1 MRGMRCLV
9 TGATGYVGG
18 RLVPELLAK
27 GHQVRVMARHPE
39 RLADRAWIN
48 EVDVVAGDATSAE
61 SLHTAMADMQVAFY
75 LLHSLQSGHG
85 FEAIEHQTATDF
97 ATAAKAAGVGR
108 IVYLGALIPPVPS
121 QQLTKHLRSRAEVG
135 RILRSS
141 GVPTAELRAAVII
154 GSGSASFEIV
164 RYLTERLPFMIT
176 PRWVRVPTQPI
187 AIRDV
192 LRYLVGCVDLPPE
205 VNRTFDIGGPDVMT
219 YAGMM
224 RGYASAAGL
233 PPRVIVPISVLT
245 PGLSSHWVGLVTP
258 VPRAIA
264 RPLVDSLKLETICRE
279 HDIATYVP
287 DPPEGLIPFERA
299 VKLALAR
306 IQGADIATTW
316 SDSSLPGAPSEPL
329 PTDPGWAGGS
339 LYTDERETIVRATP
353 AALWQVIDG
362 VGGGHGYYSFPLAWA
377 IRGWLDRIGGGVG
390 LQRGRRDPDHLRV
403 GDPLDF
409 WRVEARVPLSLLRLR
424 AEMRMPGLAW
434 LELAIRLDADPD
446 GHEQTVYTQRAL
458 FHPRG
463 LKGHIYWKCV
473 APFHGII
480 FGAMLKNIQTR
491 AEHPSP
497 KGKSQPAKSGRI
509 QKANSTAP

>member
-1 MRGMRCLV
+1 
-9 TGATGYVGG
+9 
-18 RLVPELLAK
+18 
-27 GHQVRVMARHPE
+27 
-39 RLADRAWIN
+39 
-48 EVDVVAGDATSAE
+48 
-61 SLHTAMADMQVAFY
+61 MADMHAAFY

-85 FEAIEHQTATDF
+85 FEAIEHQTATGF
-97 ATAAKAAGVGR
+97 AAAAKAAGVRR
-108 IVYLGALIPPVPS
+108 IVYLGALIPPVPT
-121 QQLTKHLRSRAEVG
+121 QELTKHLRSRAEVG
-135 RILRSS
+135 RILRAS

-192 LRYLVGCVDLPPE
+192 LRYLVGCVDLPAE
-205 VNRTFDIGGPDVMT
+205 VNRSFDIGGPEVMT

-264 RPLVDSLKLETICRE
+264 RPLVDSLKLETTCRE

-339 LYTDERETIVRATP
+339 LYTDERETVVRATP
-353 AALWQVIDG
+353 EALWHVIDG

-390 LQRGRRDPDHLRV
+390 LQRGRRDPDELRV

-434 LELAIRLDADPD
+434 LELAIRLDADLD

-480 FGAMLKNIQTR
+480 FGSMLKNIRTR
-491 AEHPSP
+491 AEHPDQRP
-497 KGKSQPAKSGRI
+497 KGQPAKSRA
-509 QKANSTAP
+509 KSTTP

>member
-1 MRGMRCLV
+1 MRCLV

-48 EVDVVAGDATSAE
+48 EVEVVGGDATNAA
-61 SLHTAMADMQVAFY
+61 SLRTAMADMHAAFY

-85 FEAIEHQTATDF
+85 FEAIEHQTATGF
-97 ATAAKAAGVGR
+97 AAAAKAAGVRR
-108 IVYLGALIPPVPS
+108 IVYLGALIPPVPT
-121 QQLTKHLRSRAEVG
+121 QELTKHLRSRAEVG
-135 RILRSS
+135 RILRAS

-192 LRYLVGCVDLPPE
+192 LRYLVGCVDLPAE
-205 VNRTFDIGGPDVMT
+205 VNRSFDIGGPEVMT

-264 RPLVDSLKLETICRE
+264 RPLVDSLKLETTCRE

-339 LYTDERETIVRATP
+339 LYTDERETVVRATP
-353 AALWQVIDG
+353 EALWHVIDG

-390 LQRGRRDPDHLRV
+390 LQRGRRDPDELRV

-434 LELAIRLDADPD
+434 LELAIRLDADLD

-480 FGAMLKNIQTR
+480 FGSMLKNIRTR
-491 AEHPSP
+491 AEHPDQRP
-497 KGKSQPAKSGRI
+497 KGQPAKSRA
-509 QKANSTAP
+509 KSTTP